1 MRNSMGAAPVR
12 ARVGLFASAS
22 LFLSVPAAAR
32 EIEEVLVTATRTPQ
46 PAAETLS
53 AFTLIT
59 REQIELLQP
68 RSIEDLLQGTDGLSV
83 ANSGGAGKL
92 TSFFVRGT
100 DADQLLVLVDGV
112 RIGSA
117 TAGTAALQNIPV
129 EQVERIE
136 LVRGPRS
143 SLYGSEAVG
152 GVLQIFTRQGG
163 QGLRPEVSVTGG
175 SFETQ
180 QVSAGVGGG
189 DSARWF
195 SLQGS
200 WQQTEGFNACR
211 GSGALFEGCFTD
223 EPDADGSEYWSISA
237 RGGMAFGAAGKLD
250 ASYLRADSDV
260 EYDGSFTNRSE
271 IVQQVAALSASQKL
285 GNGLTLAARLARA
298 WDESDDF
305 LDQSFQGDFNTT
317 RDSASAQADY
327 AFGPAAMHLLPVG
340 IDYLNDAVDS
350 STPYTIDE
358 RDDTGLFAQYMGTLG
373 AWRIE
378 ASLRHDDNQ
387 QFGGHDTGS
396 MALGYAISPAL
407 QLVAQYGTAFRAPT
421 FNELYY
427 PGFSNPQLEPERS
440 RSADLAAKGAAGMAG
455 WRVSLFETRIDD
467 LIGFDSSF
475 LPANIDEARIRG
487 AEATLSLQGGQ
498 WRVESGVTLLDTE
511 NRGAGTDAGNEL
523 PRRAPLAGHVDL
535 QWSRAGVAA
544 GLRLRAEDD
553 RWDDAANTRKLA
565 GFATLDIHGEYRLS
579 RDWRLQA
586 RVANLFDREYETVSW
601 YNQPGR
607 AVYVTLRYAGGAGAA
622 R

>member
-1 MRNSMGAAPVR
+1 MRISMGVRPICACIGLVLAAP
-12 ARVGLFASAS
+12 L
-22 LFLSVPAAAR
+22 AAR
-32 EIEEVLVTATRTPQ
+32 DIEEVLVTATRTPQ
-46 PAAETLS
+46 PVEDTLS

-68 RSIEDLLQGTDGLSV
+68 RSIEDLLQGSDGLNI

-129 EQVERIE
+129 DQVERIE

-152 GVLQIFTRQGG
+152 GVLQIFTRSGG
-163 QGLRPEVSVTGG
+163 EGLRPEISVSGG
-175 SFETQ
+175 SFDTQ
-180 QVSAGVGGG
+180 QVSAALGGG
-189 DSARWF
+189 NSARWF

-211 GSGALFEGCFTD
+211 GSGTLFEGCFTD
-223 EPDADGSEYWSISA
+223 EPDLDGSEYWSISA
-237 RGGMAFGAAGKLD
+237 RGGFAFGNDGKLD

-260 EYDGSFTNRSE
+260 EYDGSFANRSE
-271 IVQQVAALSASQKL
+271 IVQQVASVSASQKF
-285 GNGLTLAARLARA
+285 GNGINLMGRIARA

-305 LDQSFQGDFNTT
+305 VDTAFQGDFNTT
-317 RDSASAQADY
+317 RDSASAQLDY
-327 AFGPAAMHLLPVG
+327 AFGAAGAQMFTVG
-340 IDYLNDAVDS
+340 LDYLNDSVDS
-350 STPYTIDE
+350 STPYTVDQ
-358 RDDTGLFAQYMGTLG
+358 RDDTGLFAQYMATLG
-373 AWRIE
+373 AWRVE

-396 MALGYAISPAL
+396 LALGYAFSPAL

-427 PGFSNPQLEPERS
+427 PGFSNPDLDPERS
-440 RSADLAAKGAAGMAG
+440 RSAEVAAKGATGPAA
-455 WRVSLFETRIDD
+455 WRVSLFETRIED
-467 LIGFDSSF
+467 LIGFDSNF

-487 AEATLSLQGGQ
+487 AEATLTLQGGP

-511 NRGAGTDAGNEL
+511 NRGTGPDAGNEL

-535 QWSRAGVAA
+535 QWSRSGFIAGM
-544 GLRLRAEDD
+544 RLRGEDD
-553 RWDDAANTRKLA
+553 HWDDAANTRKLA
-565 GFATLDIHGEYRLS
+565 GFVTVDVHGDYRLS
-579 RDWRLQA
+579 KDLRLQA
-586 RVANLFDREYETVSW
+586 RVANLFDRQYETVSW

-607 AVYVTLRYAGGAGAA
+607 AVYLTLRYAGAGEAG